1 MKPNPFLTSLT
12 KITLKWAKDLSVK
25 PETITF
31 LEENKS
37 NKLLDTGLGNDF
49 MDMIGKSTGHKSK
62 AKEMG
67 PKQPKKASA

>member
-1 MKPNPFLTSLT
+1 MKLAHYLTFYP
-12 KITLKWAKDLSVK
+12 KINSQWIKKLSVK

>member
-12 KITLKWAKDLSVK
+12 KLLWNELKTYVK